1 MVVLAGRSLR
11 RTGGIK
17 MDLGLSEEQEMLR
30 TSARD
35 FLQKECPKQ
44 LVKQLDESEEGYS
57 PELWR
62 KMAQLGWMG
71 LVFPEEYE
79 GSGGSFVD
87 LVVLLEEMGYNI
99 LPGPFFSTVVL
110 GGLSILAAGDEDQ
123 KKEFLPKIAN
133 GEMILTLALTE
144 PSAKYDAASVKT
156 RAVSGDGGYVIN
168 GTKLFVPDANV
179 ADYLLCVART
189 KDGVKPEDGITVF
202 LVDANSPGVKCTLLK
217 TLARDKQCE
226 VIFDNVKVPEKSVLG
241 ELGRGWP
248 VVESILQKAAVAK
261 CAEMVGGAQA
271 SLEMAVSY
279 AKERVQFNRPIGS
292 FQAIQHYCANMV
304 TDVDGSRFVTYRAA
318 WKVNEGLP
326 ATMDVAVAKAW
337 TSEAYGR
344 VTLLAHQIFG
354 AIGFTMDH
362 DMHLYY
368 RRAKAGEIAFGDGDF
383 QRAIVAQELG
393 L

>member
-1 MVVLAGRSLR
+1 
-11 RTGGIK
+11 
-17 MDLGLSEEQEMLR
+17 MDLGLSEEQEMLK

-35 FLQKECPKQ
+35 FLQRECPKK
-44 LVKQLDESEEGYS
+44 LVKQLDESDEGYS

-62 KMAQLGWMG
+62 KMAQLGWLG
-71 LVFPEEYE
+71 LLFPEEYG
-79 GSGGSFVD
+79 GSGGSFLD

-110 GGLSILAAGDEDQ
+110 GGSPILAAGNEEQ
-123 KKEFLPKIAN
+123 KKELLPNIAN
-133 GEMILTLALTE
+133 GEAILTLALLE
-144 PSAKYDAASVKT
+144 PSVRYDAAAVKAT
-156 RAVSGDGGYVIN
+156 AEARNGEYVIN

-179 ADYLLCVART
+179 ADFLLVVART
-189 KDGVKPEDGITVF
+189 RETANPEGGITVF
-202 LVDANSPGVKCTLLK
+202 LVDAKSPGLKTTLLK

-226 VIFDNVKVPEKSVLG
+226 VVFEDVSVPKENILG
-241 ELGRGWP
+241 ELDRGWP
-248 VVESILQKAAVAK
+248 TVQDILQKATVAK

-271 SLEMAVSY
+271 ALDMAVAY

-304 TDVDGSRFVTYRAA
+304 SDVDGSRFVTYKAA
-318 WKVNEGLP
+318 WKVSEGLP

-337 TSEAYGR
+337 TSGAYGR

-362 DMHLYY
+362 DLHLYY
-368 RRAKAGEIAFGDGDF
+368 RRAKASEMMFGDGAYH
-383 QRAIVAQELG
+383 RAIVARELG

>member
-1 MVVLAGRSLR
+1 
-11 RTGGIK
+11 
-17 MDLGLSEEQEMLR
+17 MDLGLSEEQEMLK

-35 FLQKECPKQ
+35 FLQRECPKK
-44 LVKQLDESEEGYS
+44 LVKQLDESDEGYS

-62 KMAQLGWMG
+62 KMAQLGWLG
-71 LVFPEEYE
+71 LLFPEGYG
-79 GSGGSFVD
+79 GSGGSFLD

-110 GGLSILAAGDEDQ
+110 GGSPILAAGNEEQ
-123 KKEFLPKIAN
+123 KKELLPNIAN
-133 GEMILTLALTE
+133 GEAILTLALSE
-144 PSAKYDAASVKT
+144 PSVRYDAAAVKAT
-156 RAVSGDGGYVIN
+156 ADARNGEYVIN

-179 ADYLLCVART
+179 ADFLLVVART
-189 KDGVKPEDGITVF
+189 RETANPEGGITVF
-202 LVDANSPGVKCTLLK
+202 LVDAKSPGLRTTLLK

-226 VIFDNVKVPEKSVLG
+226 VVFEDVSVPKENILG
-241 ELGRGWP
+241 ELDRGWP
-248 VVESILQKAAVAK
+248 IVQDILQKATVAK

-271 SLEMAVSY
+271 ALDMAVAY

-304 TDVDGSRFVTYRAA
+304 SDVDGSRFVTYKAA
-318 WKVNEGLP
+318 WKVSEGLP

-337 TSEAYGR
+337 TSGAYGR

-362 DMHLYY
+362 DLHLYY
-368 RRAKAGEIAFGDGDF
+368 RRAKASEMMFGDGAYH
-383 QRAIVAQELG
+383 RAIVARELG

>member
-1 MVVLAGRSLR
+1 
-11 RTGGIK
+11 
-17 MDLGLSEEQEMLR
+17 MDLGLSEEQEMLK

-35 FLQKECPKQ
+35 FLQRECPKK
-44 LVKQLDESEEGYS
+44 LVKQLDESDEGYS

-62 KMAQLGWMG
+62 KMAQLGWLG
-71 LVFPEEYE
+71 LLFPEEYG
-79 GSGGSFVD
+79 GSGGSFLD

-110 GGLSILAAGDEDQ
+110 GGSPILAAGNEEQ
-123 KKEFLPKIAN
+123 KKELLPNIAN
-133 GEMILTLALTE
+133 GEAILTLALSE
-144 PSAKYDAASVKT
+144 PSVRYDAAAVKAT
-156 RAVSGDGGYVIN
+156 ADARNGEYVIN

-179 ADYLLCVART
+179 ADFLLVVART
-189 KDGVKPEDGITVF
+189 RETANPEGGITVF
-202 LVDANSPGVKCTLLK
+202 LVDAKSPGLKTTLLK

-226 VIFDNVKVPEKSVLG
+226 VVFEDVSVPKENILG
-241 ELGRGWP
+241 ELDRGWLI
-248 VVESILQKAAVAK
+248 VQDILQKATVAK

-271 SLEMAVSY
+271 ALDMAVAY

-304 TDVDGSRFVTYRAA
+304 SDVDGSRFVTYKAA
-318 WKVNEGLP
+318 WKVSEGLP

-337 TSEAYGR
+337 TSGAYGR

-362 DMHLYY
+362 DLHLYY
-368 RRAKAGEIAFGDGDF
+368 RRAKASEMMFGDGAYH
-383 QRAIVAQELG
+383 RAIVARELG